1 LLLMVEVRMPR
12 ANNKDNDLE
21 GAQDMGG
28 KHGGQAGVPKPE
40 PRPNPRDASKAEDV
54 PERRPGKTGR
64 G

>member
-1 LLLMVEVRMPR
+1 MPKG
-12 ANNKDNDLE
+12 NKRSNKNNDLE

-40 PRPNPRDASKAEDV
+40 PRPNPHDAAKSEDV
-54 PERRPGKTGR
+54 PERRPTGKSGR